1 MQRNGRVSRQ
11 VQRVRSGRIQPSQ
24 PEIQSVLSVPIFHVS
39 RSLFVWAAL
48 PTFAAKMVSKSS
60 VIVGVC
66 FIAIGLACIG
76 RTQAD
81 VSHVAPS
88 EDPVTDVCLSCICE
102 ASSGCDAS
110 LRCNGDVCG
119 MFRITWAYWTDAGK
133 PVQQGDSPDSQNAY
147 ANCVNEPYCAART
160 VQGYMRKFGQDCN
173 GDGTIDCFDHAI
185 IHKLGGYNCKNQV
198 PIVYQSKIDEC
209 IQRKA
214 VEYGA
219 VRQ

>member
-1 MQRNGRVSRQ
+1 MV
-11 VQRVRSGRIQPSQ
+11 P
-24 PEIQSVLSVPIFHVS
+24 QSFL
-39 RSLFVWAAL
+39 
-48 PTFAAKMVSKSS
+48 
-60 VIVGVC
+60 IVGLCLVAAGS
-66 FIAIGLACIG
+66 FTSV
-76 RTQAD
+76 RAD
-81 VSHVAPS
+81 VSHIAPAPL

-119 MFRITWAYWTDAGK
+119 MFRITWAYWADAGK

-147 ANCVNEPYCAART
+147 ANCANEPYCAART

>member
-1 MQRNGRVSRQ
+1 
-11 VQRVRSGRIQPSQ
+11 
-24 PEIQSVLSVPIFHVS
+24 
-39 RSLFVWAAL
+39 
-48 PTFAAKMVSKSS
+48 MVSKSS
-60 VIVGVC
+60 VIVGFC
-66 FIAIGLACIG
+66 FIAIGLACMG
-76 RTQAD
+76 SVRAD
-81 VSHVAPS
+81 VSHIAPAPV

-119 MFRITWAYWTDAGK
+119 MFRITWAYWADAGK

-147 ANCVNEPYCAART
+147 ANCANEPYCAART

-185 IHKLGGYNCKNQV
+185 VHKLGGYNCKNQV

-214 VEYGA
+214 VEFGVA
-219 VRQ
+219 RQ